1 VSKTVYVAGH
11 GNYMDEY
18 GSFAV
23 PTNTSVKFY
32 VDHGVGFD
40 DSFEFVVLKKH
51 ALDELNLSTE
61 TRSDYKEHTI
71 TAGETCFNYH
81 VHHPAGLK
89 LSRARA
95 TATQMPTNTQLPALQ
110 DGDYIYLP
118 KGAELSLSAILDG
131 MPKSEELIVH
141 CLFCRSLGEP
151 DEDWKGMMGGWE
163 KAPKLLNKSSIKQMT
178 Q

>member
-1 VSKTVYVAGH
+1 MSKTVYVAGH
-11 GNYMDEY
+11 GNYLDEY

-23 PTNTSVKFY
+23 PVNTTVKFY

-51 ALDELNLSTE
+51 ALADLNLSAE
-61 TRSDYKEHTI
+61 TRADYKEHTLV
-71 TAGETCFNYH
+71 AGETCFNYH

-89 LSRARA
+89 LSQKRAEA
-95 TATQMPTNTQLPALQ
+95 TEMPANVQLPALK

-118 KGAELSLSAILDG
+118 KKAELSLSAILDG
-131 MPKSEELIVH
+131 MPRSEELIVH

-163 KAPKLLNKSSIKQMT
+163 KAPKLLKTSVTQMT
-178 Q
+178 K